1 MAPSRR
7 KSRRR
12 PGPLLSLRAR
22 PEPLL
27 RRGSETFSP
36 QLTGP
41 RSCRRLHERPPPG
54 LCAQPADKPPHAHL
68 PQPLVARPL
77 SAPRGCPS
85 AGNLTLAPLP
95 SQPTASSLSGDEPD
109 RGAGSE
115 GGGGGEGDAGS
126 QLRPRPP
133 LRVLPPTQEE
143 EAATA
148 PSCEEWRARTREG
161 RARARTSRDLISRRP
176 ARKSG
181 ESSPGSQAALAR
193 IEDRQEAGL
202 RPELLRPWCR
212 PYAAAGLERP
222 PRGK

>member
-1 MAPSRR
+1 MAPSLR

-27 RRGSETFSP
+27 RRGSETFP
-36 QLTGP
+36 HQLTGP
-41 RSCRRLHERPPPG
+41 RSCRLLHECPSPG
-54 LCAQPADKPPHAHL
+54 LCAQQADKPPHAHL

-95 SQPTASSLSGDEPD
+95 SQPTASSLSGEEPD

-115 GGGGGEGDAGS
+115 GGGGEVDASS

-148 PSCEEWRARTREG
+148 PSCEEWRARTRED
-161 RARARTSRDLISRRP
+161 RARARTRTSRDLISRRP

-181 ESSPGSQAALAR
+181 ESSPGSPAALAR
-193 IEDRQEAGL
+193 REERQEAGL
-202 RPELLRPWCR
+202 RPELLGP
-212 PYAAAGLERP
+212 
-222 PRGK
+222 